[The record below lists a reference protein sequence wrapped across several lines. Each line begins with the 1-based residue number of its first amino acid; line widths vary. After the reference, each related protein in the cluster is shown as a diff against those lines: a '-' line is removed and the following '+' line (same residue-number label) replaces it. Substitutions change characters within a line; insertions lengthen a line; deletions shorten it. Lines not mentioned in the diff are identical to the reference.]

1 MIHEKETSRSHEI
14 IPISVNNRPSS
25 LWGVIGK
32 GNFVFA
38 ITVKKGMKVLLG
50 ILLMGLFMYPPIASA
65 DEYAIGTVKSLK
77 DHAFIIRGDERI
89 KCQIGDA
96 IFEHDAL
103 ETDESGALGVTLKD
117 NTRLSLGPKSYLTVD
132 EFMFNPQKEQYSL
145 VTKIL
150 RGTLVY
156 LSGIIAKLSP
166 ESVSITT
173 PTATVGI
180 RGTRLVIRI
189 DQEEDRAN
197 QEG

>member
-1 MIHEKETSRSHEI
+1 
-14 IPISVNNRPSS
+14 V
-25 LWGVIGK
+25 V
-32 GNFVFA
+32 A
-38 ITVKKGMKVLLG
+38 ITIKNQLMVLLG
-50 ILLMGLFMYPPIASA
+50 ILLIGLFMHTSIASA
-65 DEYAIGTVKSLK
+65 DERVIGTVKSVK
-77 DHAFIIRGDERI
+77 DHAFIIRGDKRI

-96 IFEHDAL
+96 IFQHDAL

-117 NTRLSLGPKSYLTVD
+117 NTRLSLGPKSYLTVN
-132 EFMFNPQKEQYSL
+132 EFIFNPKQEQYSL
-145 VTKIL
+145 VTEMI

-166 ESVSITT
+166 ESVSIKT

-189 DQEEDRAN
+189 DHEEDRPN

>member
-1 MIHEKETSRSHEI
+1 MVVVAMMIH
-14 IPISVNNRPSS
+14 NRMN
-25 LWGVIGK
+25 I
-32 GNFVFA
+32 
-38 ITVKKGMKVLLG
+38 LLG
-50 ILLMGLFMYPPIASA
+50 ILLFGMFIHASTVIAE
-65 DEYAIGTVKSLK
+65 DRVIGTVKSVN

-89 KCQIGDA
+89 RCQIGDA

-117 NTRLSLGPKSYLTVD
+117 NTRLSLGPKSYLTVN
-132 EFMFNPQKEQYSL
+132 EFLFNPQQEQYSL

-189 DQEEDRAN
+189 DPEEDRAN
-197 QEG
+197 QDS